1 MSRARGLNLRLL
13 RNQVIDRA
21 FDNMRAV
28 PKPPP
33 GAPADAGHRPIN
45 YRLND
50 YNGGKD
56 PLAFTCNEWS
66 YGDRTP
72 TSDCIGFV
80 LHSAG
85 LDRKQPG
92 YHGSRGEDLNCAA
105 LMDDA
110 ESASPVFVRLVSA
123 MERVLPGDFLLTRDH
138 IALIIRPAPE
148 PNPQGVEHLVIDCSP
163 RHQRNGQAIN
173 TGGPWSD
180 ACVVVRPLFYGE
192 P

>member
-1 MSRARGLNLRLL
+1 MTRGTNLRLL
-13 RNQVIDRA
+13 RNQVLDRA

-28 PKPPP
+28 PKPP
-33 GAPADAGHRPIN
+33 GGSPADAGHRPIN
-45 YRLND
+45 YRLKD

-56 PLAFTCNEWS
+56 PLAPFCCEWS
-66 YGDRTP
+66 YGSRVP

-92 YHGSRGEDLNCAA
+92 FSGSRGEDLNCQA
-105 LMDDA
+105 LWDDA
-110 ESASPVFVRLVSA
+110 HSVSGVFVRLLGPA
-123 MERVLPGDFLLTRDH
+123 EPALPGDFMLTRDH
-138 IALIIRPAPE
+138 IALVVRPEPV
-148 PNPQGVEHLVIDCSP
+148 PNPQGVEHLVVDCSP

-173 TGGPWSD
+173 TDGPWSD
-180 ACVVVRPLFYGE
+180 GCIIVRPLFYGE